1 MQEGHQLL
9 EKVSC
14 GRMHA
19 STTVGGVWPPRTR
32 PHLAEDSV
40 FDNAWQVWP
49 EVADANL
56 RAAVVGLCYI
66 ILSDCYWTREHLF
79 VKSPSAL

>member
-56 RAAVVGLCYI
+56 RAAAVGLYYI
-66 ILSDCYWTREHLF
+66 I
-79 VKSPSAL
+79 

>member
-1 MQEGHQLL
+1 MSLFNARGPSTIQLL

-32 PHLAEDSV
+32 PHLAEDGF

-56 RAAVVGLCYI
+56 RAAAVGLCYI
-66 ILSDCYWTREHLF
+66 I
-79 VKSPSAL
+79 